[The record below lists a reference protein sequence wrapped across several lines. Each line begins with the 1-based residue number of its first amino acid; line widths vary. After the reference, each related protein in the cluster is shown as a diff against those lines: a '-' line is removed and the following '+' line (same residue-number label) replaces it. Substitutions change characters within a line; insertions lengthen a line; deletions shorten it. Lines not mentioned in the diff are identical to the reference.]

1 MYLLFCN
8 IIYSEIQIQ
17 IVSEKKKKKKR
28 NEKFEENFYL
38 QEITYFSVGKR
49 SSLF

>member
-17 IVSEKKKKKKR
+17 IVSEKKKKKR